1 MMSARDE
8 EYSAATIFRKSC
20 SCLKEQV
27 LTSAAL
33 RRWCSSL
40 APVAHLHDLELR
52 NCPGQAIGGV
62 AARSQSLGLQE
73 DASVSLPVAH
83 RLLALMDR
91 AALPTRHAHGQ
102 MLEHVSVSVCVLSGP
117 INPKTRINSPP
128 KLHASAPKRGPSC
141 ETSL

>member
-1 MMSARDE
+1 MSARDE

-20 SCLKEQV
+20 SFLKEQV

-40 APVAHLHDLELR
+40 AQVAHLHDLELR
-52 NCPGQAIGGV
+52 DCPGQAIGGV

-73 DASVSLPVAH
+73 DASVSLPLAH
-83 RLLALMDR
+83 RLFALMDR
-91 AALPTRHAHGQ
+91 AALPTVSACPWADARTCVCQCLCLEAHKPQ
-102 MLEHVSVSVCVLSGP
+102 TP
-117 INPKTRINSPP
+117 ISSPP